1 MASSY
6 GRESSHLILRKIST
20 QKEWSSVGT
29 AAREVGESPSLEM
42 FKNCGDVAL
51 RDMGCGHS
59 GVS

>member
-29 AAREVGESPSLEM
+29 GCQGGGGVTDPGGGELCRYGDKAGMVG
-42 FKNCGDVAL
+42 
-51 RDMGCGHS
+51 MGWG
-59 GVS
+59 